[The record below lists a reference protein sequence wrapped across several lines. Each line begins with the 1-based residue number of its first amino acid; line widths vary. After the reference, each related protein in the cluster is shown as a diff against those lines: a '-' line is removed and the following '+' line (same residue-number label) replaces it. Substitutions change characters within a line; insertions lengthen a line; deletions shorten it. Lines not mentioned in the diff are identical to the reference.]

1 MESLSSLYILYPK
14 LIRTSN
20 NLSFSFHIFAHLNY
34 YHCCSLTDEDE
45 ADLSLEQCKVWEE
58 RLDQCRR
65 YLQVSQKPDTFFT
78 TPATF
83 LLWRQGFSKNSPV
96 WLLGLAYHR
105 KLVVGPSDSE
115 SGSPV
120 GNKVRSFISQ
130 PLKSIAVPLPQIYGL
145 IGPPK
150 SA

>member
-58 RLDQCRR
+58 RLDQRRR
-65 YLQVSQKPDTFFT
+65 YLQVSQKHSLQHQQLSFFKGKASQRT
-78 TPATF
+78 RQFGF
-83 LLWRQGFSKNSPV
+83 LASPITES
-96 WLLGLAYHR
+96 WSLDLLTLNRGALSEIRSDPSYHH
-105 KLVVGPSDSE
+105 SDHSE
-115 SGSPV
+115 DHYFQYLKPV
-120 GNKVRSFISQ
+120 SEIKHWI
-130 PLKSIAVPLPQIYGL
+130 
-145 IGPPK
+145 
-150 SA
+150 